1 MVLISQW
8 SMAAKEVTFWYHSS
22 AESNAEVAVIRE
34 QIAEFNRTNA
44 EHTVKLLT
52 LPEGSYDLNVF
63 IHSLASDLPDLL
75 DFDGPN
81 IANYVWM
88 GHLQPLDD
96 LIKPEVLDNLLPS
109 IRRQGLYPPDQ
120 KIYSVGTYDS
130 GLALWGNKQLLEQA
144 GVRIPTSLDDAWE
157 MKEFEQILAKLAKS
171 SGVKYPLDMK
181 LNYGQGE
188 WFTYGLSPLIQ
199 SMGGDLIDRRE
210 WKANGRLDSEG
221 SIRALRKL
229 QTWKDR
235 GWILPADR
243 GDTPFYQD
251 KNVALS
257 FVGHWMWDT
266 HKKALGDDLVLIPMP
281 KFGQEHITGMGS
293 WNYGISRNAKNP
305 EGAAAFLEF
314 LLEDEQVLKMTNAN
328 GAIPATKTAL
338 QKSEKFASPG
348 APLYIYAQQL
358 QDIALNRPNHPAYP
372 TITNAFSRAVADI
385 LMDKDVAKTLNN
397 AALAIDDD
405 IIDTNGYYP
414 FIKN

>member
-1 MVLISQW
+1 
-8 SMAAKEVTFWYHSS
+8 
-22 AESNAEVAVIRE
+22 
-34 QIAEFNRTNA
+34 
-44 EHTVKLLT
+44 
-52 LPEGSYDLNVF
+52 
-63 IHSLASDLPDLL
+63 
-75 DFDGPN
+75 
-81 IANYVWM
+81 
-88 GHLQPLDD
+88 
-96 LIKPEVLDNLLPS
+96 
-109 IRRQGLYPPDQ
+109 
-120 KIYSVGTYDS
+120 
-130 GLALWGNKQLLEQA
+130 
-144 GVRIPTSLDDAWE
+144 
-157 MKEFEQILAKLAKS
+157 
-171 SGVKYPLDMK
+171 
-181 LNYGQGE
+181 
-188 WFTYGLSPLIQ
+188 
-199 SMGGDLIDRRE
+199 
-210 WKANGRLDSEG
+210 
-221 SIRALRKL
+221 
-229 QTWKDR
+229 
-235 GWILPADR
+235 
-243 GDTPFYQD
+243 
-251 KNVALS
+251 
-257 FVGHWMWDT
+257 MWDT